1 MKKTSLSLLIISASA
16 ASFLAG
22 NLWAQIDKSKSLQT
36 QIIHHEDARTSGGDW
51 GSISIYTGE
60 ETETHGTDSM
70 LTAMLEFLPG
80 KQLQPPHQHPEE
92 EFTYIVE
99 GSGTWSLNGVES
111 EIQTGDLLYA
121 APGDWHG
128 IANTTGEPL
137 KFFVFK
143 WQSRGVE
150 SPILSTE

>member
-1 MKKTSLSLLIISASA
+1 MKKTYLPLIIISASI

-22 NLWAQIDKSKSLQT
+22 NLWAQIDKAKSIQT
-36 QIIHHEDARTSGGDW
+36 QIIHEKDARLSSGDW

-60 ETETHGTDSM
+60 ETETYGTNSM

-111 EIQTGDLLYA
+111 TIQTGDLMYA
-121 APGDWHG
+121 APGDMHG
-128 IANTTGEPL
+128 IENTTGDPL

-150 SPILSTE
+150 